1 METTPRVPFPQAAA
15 RLPGALLIAACPALL
30 FTLRVPRLGISDWI
44 YVGLLVLHAGLGITL
59 LLRARGSKTP
69 PLPCPANP
77 FLLFKASELM
87 LAVLV
92 VFFLF
97 VYIFA
102 TNANM
107 DYVQRFIASG
117 GLRLAPNSRAERLA
131 AAERFVPLFIVDL
144 FWLVYPRIRLRSVIG
159 EVMARNDR
167 DARMAHIHAWAL
179 PLILFSGFL
188 FAMAFP
194 SFLSTDGLFPLAYI
208 CLIPLFLVLYA
219 APTGWGIF
227 YCSVFGVFQ
236 AMITNYWLGTFNLVS
251 LQFATVVTLL
261 EYIPFLAVSLPI
273 FRRAGRL
280 DFLVFPAAWTIF
292 DYLRSLGFL
301 GYPWGMLGTSQFPF
315 ILLIQVA
322 SLTGVWGVTFLVTL
336 FNSATAAALLGLIRR
351 GKVRK
356 APLIV
361 ALASFAAALGWG
373 AIRMAG
379 VDAAAGH
386 GRTVRLALIQQNGD
400 PRKDDY
406 NSDFNVLRRLTDQTL
421 SLKPDLIVWSETA
434 FVPNIRRWSAEDPA
448 KEPLAALVR
457 DFLSYQKTLGTWLV
471 TGNDDYSIIQTP
483 QGQERL
489 EYNAAI
495 LFSPSGDRTGTY
507 RKIHLV
513 PFTESFPFKKQLPGV
528 YSLLM
533 NFDVHLWEPGSGRLV
548 FDIPGLSFS
557 TPICFE
563 DVFPTDVR
571 EFVLSGAEAIVNLS
585 NDYWS
590 LTDAEAMQHA
600 VNGLFRAVENGK
612 PLARAS
618 ASGLTCLVDPLG
630 RITARAPLYESAALV
645 VDMRVS
651 DLGATLYT
659 RWGDWFPLTLSVFL
673 VLFAALIAFNAVRK
687 RAP

>member
-1 METTPRVPFPQAAA
+1 
-15 RLPGALLIAACPALL
+15 
-30 FTLRVPRLGISDWI
+30 
-44 YVGLLVLHAGLGITL
+44 
-59 LLRARGSKTP
+59 
-69 PLPCPANP
+69 
-77 FLLFKASELM
+77 
-87 LAVLV
+87 
-92 VFFLF
+92 
-97 VYIFA
+97 
-102 TNANM
+102 
-107 DYVQRFIASG
+107 
-117 GLRLAPNSRAERLA
+117 
-131 AAERFVPLFIVDL
+131 
-144 FWLVYPRIRLRSVIG
+144 
-159 EVMARNDR
+159 
-167 DARMAHIHAWAL
+167 
-179 PLILFSGFL
+179 
-188 FAMAFP
+188 
-194 SFLSTDGLFPLAYI
+194 
-208 CLIPLFLVLYA
+208 
-219 APTGWGIF
+219 
-227 YCSVFGVFQ
+227 
-236 AMITNYWLGTFNLVS
+236 
-251 LQFATVVTLL
+251 
-261 EYIPFLAVSLPI
+261 
-273 FRRAGRL
+273 
-280 DFLVFPAAWTIF
+280 
-292 DYLRSLGFL
+292 
-301 GYPWGMLGTSQFPF
+301 
-315 ILLIQVA
+315 
-322 SLTGVWGVTFLVTL
+322 
-336 FNSATAAALLGLIRR
+336 
-351 GKVRK
+351 VRK